1 MKTPLGQTVIV
12 EDRPGPS
19 AMIAANVVA
28 KSPPDGLS
36 LLMAASG
43 EVAINQHLYKDKM
56 TYDPL
61 RELAPVALIGIVPCV
76 VVVGANIP
84 VHNAAELIA
93 YARANRGKLSFSS
106 SGVGNPQQLAGA
118 LMHSMAAPAMPA
130 GPAGGADPAGRPAS
144 CRRRTTRLLSCRR
157 RRSSARSCSRPT
169 SGSRTREG
177 AL

>member
-43 EVAINQHLYKDKM
+43 EAAINQHLYKDKM
-56 TYDPL
+56 SYDPL
-61 RELAPVALIGIVPCV
+61 RELSAVALIGIVPCL

-84 VHNAAELIA
+84 VHNAAELA
-93 YARANRGKLSFSS
+93 ASARASRGKL
-106 SGVGNPQQLAGA
+106 A
-118 LMHSMAAPAMPA
+118 
-130 GPAGGADPAGRPAS
+130 
-144 CRRRTTRLLSCRR
+144 
-157 RRSSARSCSRPT
+157 CS
-169 SGSRTREG
+169 
-177 AL
+177 